1 MLLSFHLI
9 PRDERFFGMFQES
22 ARNVAAGAA
31 ALSDLLSNYTD
42 VELKVRRIKE
52 LEHVGDQVTHSIFD
66 ALNRAFVTPFD
77 REDIARLA
85 AALDDVI
92 DQTEEATRRFH
103 TYKIEAPTALA
114 LDFSRVLV
122 DQCRVIEQAVP
133 LLDGLREE
141 KLLRQHIV
149 ELHRLENEADDLL
162 NQALGSVYEGVER
175 VPELVRAIQWS
186 DIYNLLEQATDRAE
200 DVAVALEAIVV
211 KHA

>member
-9 PRDERFFGMFQES
+9 PRDERFFGMFRES

-31 ALSDLLSNYTD
+31 ALADLLSSYTD

-52 LEHVGDQVTHSIFD
+52 LEHVGDQLTHSIFD

-92 DQTEEATRRFH
+92 DQTEEASRRFH

-162 NQALGSVYEGVER
+162 NRALGSVYEGVER
-175 VPELVRAIQWS
+175 VPDLVRAIQWS

-200 DVAVALEAIVV
+200 DVAVALESIVV